1 MNDIAAGPIRR
12 RKLSD
17 EVLERLLALIR
28 TQKLQPGDQLPPE
41 RELMTLYGVG
51 RPAIREAMQQLASM
65 GRITINHGERA
76 RVSEV
81 TVDAMISQ
89 FDTTARFLLDDDA
102 ENIDHL
108 KQARVFFEA
117 GMVRMAAT
125 RATVEDIATLRRL
138 IDEMQQ
144 SRHGDAF
151 IERDME
157 FHSTIADMTGNPI
170 FSATARAML
179 HWLKDYHLGIV
190 SFRGAEDVSLREH
203 HQIVD
208 CLADND
214 PDAAEQAMRDHLTR
228 ASELY
233 RQRAASLEEEDSR
246 D

>member
-28 TQKLQPGDQLPPE
+28 AQKLQPGDQLPPE
-41 RELMTLYGVG
+41 RELMALYGVG
-51 RPAIREAMQQLASM
+51 RPAIREAMQQLAAM

-81 TVDAMISQ
+81 TVHSMISQ

-108 KQARVFFEA
+108 KQARLFFEA

-125 RATVEDIATLRRL
+125 RATPDDIDKLRGL
-138 IDEMQQ
+138 IDDMQRSQ
-144 SRHGDAF
+144 RGDAF
-151 IERDME
+151 IECDMA
-157 FHSTIADMTGNPI
+157 FHSAIADMTGNPI

-228 ASELY
+228 TSELY
-233 RQRAASLEEEDSR
+233 RQRAESLGDGSDR
-246 D
+246 